1 MTAYSGTS
9 LSLNTTQA
17 LYNIWQVSETSHQNQ
32 TNEVLYKFS
41 VNLLVNPLHGS
52 GNVSGHCVCMY
63 IINFD
68 KFGQIHTV
76 LCNNIGCSFLT
87 EQCTNKSVYPY
98 LCDPNEN
105 LVMCTFDHLSKVC
118 MYMHKC
124 LLISVAIKVVISYVF
139 CTFREFVQLIGDI
152 FMAVL
157 LL

>member
-1 MTAYSGTS
+1 LTNLVKYIQCYVIIYDLYAY
-9 LSLNTTQA
+9 
-17 LYNIWQVSETSHQNQ
+17 
-32 TNEVLYKFS
+32 
-41 VNLLVNPLHGS
+41 
-52 GNVSGHCVCMY
+52 
-63 IINFD
+63 
-68 KFGQIHTV
+68 IHTYV
-76 LCNNIGCSFLT
+76 GLGCSFLT